1 MPEHTPPNEQQPNV
15 VRRLR
20 QSRSLWLAFV
30 LSIAGVAVWAYAA
43 ATAPKPMPAGPQG
56 GSAAAGLVAGFASGP
71 DSSVGAAPAPV
82 EPRLVDRIAPAL
94 VRLGPSFMAGFF
106 LAWAVRKSIKMIVL
120 AAGAAALLFVVL
132 RQVHLAEVDWSTV
145 ESHVSEGLEWT
156 KAHADEWSGTV
167 KSYIPSGGAAAIGM
181 FFGARFR

>member
-1 MPEHTPPNEQQPNV
+1 MTEDLQPNEQPSV

-30 LSIAGVAVWAYAA
+30 LSIAGIAVWAYAA
-43 ATAPKPMPAGPQG
+43 ATAPKPVPAGPAGGHG
-56 GSAAAGLVAGFASGP
+56 GSGLVAGFASEDGP
-71 DSSVGAAPAPV
+71 SIGAAPAPV
-82 EPRLVDRIAPAL
+82 EPRLVDRIAPTL

-106 LAWAVRKSIKMIVL
+106 LAWAVRKSLKMILL
-120 AAGAAALLFVVL
+120 AGGAAALLFVVL
-132 RQVHLAEVDWSTV
+132 RQVHLAEVDWSSV

-156 KAHADEWSGTV
+156 KARADEWSGTL
-167 KSYIPSGGAAAIGM
+167 KSYIPSGGAAAVGM